1 MPVASQ
7 TMVDAVSGAML
18 SVGSTSIGRFVSGI
32 DVAAHNLIDGVII
45 PVNEKIVE
53 GRGYEFRSNSA
64 VGTDPGL
71 TSQQMQV
78 TKTSPDP
85 RFEKIKRDAANTLV
99 RATQLA
105 DALGGTYPDFDEV
118 GAVHL
123 QLTIPVPTTSPLP
136 GFVRREAWV
145 RDSADLTSQHNGE
158 TSSEDSERV
167 MWAPPGAASSSTQS
181 SDTEERESATSGH
194 DASAAP
200 PEHSPRGP
208 QPLGVLGE
216 ALVEA
221 EDSVERGEQRRRRVR
236 AFFGGAGNDSSSDS
250 EGSDQSRSPLGS
262 EEWGEGP
269 DSDTDP
275 LLFTARAH
283 GREVRSMATRSA
295 AEEEAMMPCAL
306 CTPISAIAKSAF
318 NSVRSGIGKV
328 SPKAKSTISTAGL
341 VIMAP
346 TVIAKNVAQ
355 GTAKSVARAGRTAL
369 RAANPTGAMDLY
381 VLDVTIPKELYA
393 TCVEVADTLLG
404 EDKPAK
410 SLQLAKAHRKLRRLA
425 SGKLTTDEY
434 LYMEAITTLVTMA
447 ILMDIGNSGK
457 NHCRPYAFT
466 GIKPE
471 FIDFFANNN
480 LEEAIKDL
488 NVAKYEAGHPVTGM
502 VLAIPAMEVTGE
514 LNPVVVMYESNRMGE
529 YELIEKKPVVGAV
542 TLGVDLFGKQSPND
556 HKNPLTYISAV
567 YRHLGDKRDV
577 IAEDTQFEYVMNF
590 PRDVERKMSPEHTK
604 VWTDKIQDHAEDF
617 RAFLT
622 APGEKFDFDFLVD
635 GKPGA
640 YSFDK
645 YEAALTEQMLDE
657 TFYTTD
663 TALNQ
668 LLRTSK
674 HSQKHMQALT
684 ASANAKRGEDNMRG
698 RAVISPGANGSESL
712 HQARTSPLIKA
723 LEAFHARLYNHTNL
737 KGLNEET
744 KRIRMADFLRAV
756 AKGAAVFG
764 TDKSHNDSDFSEEVW
779 GYCVRYLAEMFDIF
793 EEADLPFARA
803 YVYSPNEAT
812 AETAFPEGTLDLKYW
827 TIKLTPL
834 LALLLSGIG
843 PTSFLNRIE
852 SSVEMGVAVLS
863 MHGVLEYEKWRK
875 AQRSSEVSTHPAWER
890 HPQPHAAEFVH
901 WEPLAPI
908 MVTDT
913 SVACDK
919 LTPDQVITRLVGMAE
934 GDDQVH
940 GVMFPDDWAHLSL
953 RDKIARYVATM
964 SKRTQFTFVPAMTAD
979 DTDMIGRNAIF
990 EMLSAW
996 VGLPFGK
1003 CDLSEVAVIVP
1014 KVLKALR
1021 KLPHCSIS
1029 NAHTVHREADGTP
1042 IEVER
1047 NAVFW
1052 SLALTKYYSLALINK
1067 ESLGVRGMFL
1077 SHGDYCYQQLE
1088 RITSTELAYTYAVTY
1103 GDRDPEA
1110 RGIEEYMST
1119 KFEHCGVMRDKA
1131 HYELSQV
1138 DTERVMRVCCC
1149 AWRSELPGLQKID
1162 KSQISAALKEFD
1174 DITLTL
1180 ELRDEH
1186 IADPMVMWEELDIG
1200 CLRPPLV
1207 MLAASSYKKV
1217 ASLFRSK
1224 KLLADAEETV
1234 RLAREEAGGK
1244 GNGSTNKGGGPDNA
1258 DNPSKKGG
1266 KGKGKAKESGQPQQQ
1281 QHQKSKA
1288 KGGGKN
1294 KSPPKQWGKGHD
1306 WWPKRW

>member
-1 MPVASQ
+1 MAAGVPVASQ
-7 TMVDAVSGAML
+7 TLADAASGVML
-18 SVGSTSIGRFVSGI
+18 SVGNTSLGRFVSGI
-32 DVAAHNLIDGVII
+32 DAAAHNLIDGVIG

-53 GRGYEFRSNSA
+53 GRGYEFRSNS
-64 VGTDPGL
+64 VIGTAPGL

-105 DALGGTYPDFDEV
+105 DVLGGTYPDFDDV

-123 QLTIPVPTTSPLP
+123 QLTLPVPTTSPLP
-136 GFVRREAWV
+136 GFVRKEAWV
-145 RDSADLTSQHNGE
+145 RDSADLTSQHTGE
-158 TSSEDSERV
+158 TDGEDSECV
-167 MWAPPGAASSSTQS
+167 VYAPSGAPS
-181 SDTEERESATSGH
+181 SDSQSGDTMEDQSVVSENTAAEQPHQEEQI
-194 DASAAP
+194 
-200 PEHSPRGP
+200 EHH
-208 QPLGVLGE
+208 PLGVL
-216 ALVEA
+216 ADA
-221 EDSVERGEQRRRRVR
+221 IQRHRRVR
-236 AFFGGAGNDSSSDS
+236 AFFGGAGNDSGSDS
-250 EGSDQSRSPLGS
+250 EDGFLIPDLFGS
-262 EEWGEGP
+262 EEWGERP
-269 DSDTDP
+269 DSNTDP
-275 LLFTARAH
+275 LLAIARAD
-283 GREVRSMATRSA
+283 GREVRSMATRSE
-295 AEEEAMMPCAL
+295 AEEEAMAPCGL
-306 CTPISAIAKSAF
+306 CSPISAMATSAF
-318 NSVRSGIGKV
+318 KSVKTGIGKV
-328 SPKAKSTISTAGL
+328 SPKAKSTISTAGVVL
-341 VIMAP
+341 MAP
-346 TVIAKNVAQ
+346 AVMAKRVAQ
-355 GTAKSVARAGRTAL
+355 GTAKGVARAGRTAL

-393 TCVEVADTLLG
+393 TCVEVAETLLG

-425 SGKLTTDEY
+425 SGKLSTDEY
-434 LYMEAITTLVTMA
+434 LYMEAITSLVTMA
-447 ILMDIGNSGK
+447 ILMDIGNTGK

-480 LEEAIKDL
+480 LEDAIKDL
-488 NVAKYEAGHPVTGM
+488 DVAKYEAGHPVTGM

-529 YELIEKKPVVGAV
+529 YELTEKKPVVGAV
-542 TLGVDLFGKQSPND
+542 PIGVDLFGKQSPND

-567 YRHLGDKRDV
+567 YRHLGDKQDAV
-577 IAEDTQFEYVMNF
+577 AEGTDFEYVMNF
-590 PRDVERKMSPEHTK
+590 TRDVERKMSPEHKK
-604 VWTDKIQDHAEDF
+604 VWMDKIQDNAEDF
-617 RAFLT
+617 RAFLNS
-622 APGEKFDFDFLVD
+622 PKEKFDFDFLMD

-640 YSFDK
+640 YSFEK
-645 YEAALTEQMLDE
+645 YEKALTEQMLDE
-657 TFYTTD
+657 TFYTCD

-668 LLRTSK
+668 LLRTSER
-674 HSQKHMQALT
+674 SQKHMQELK
-684 ASANAKRGEDNMRG
+684 ASANAKRGEDALRG
-698 RAVISPGANGSESL
+698 RAVISPGINGTESL

-744 KRIRMADFLRAV
+744 KRIRFADLLRCA
-756 AKGAAVFG
+756 AKGSLFFG
-764 TDKSHNDSDFSEEVW
+764 TDKSHNDSDFTEEVW
-779 GYCVRYLAEMFDIF
+779 GCCVLYLATMFDIF
-793 EEADLPFARA
+793 EEADLPFTRG

-812 AETAFPEGTLDLKYW
+812 AETSFPEGTLDLKYW

-852 SSVEMGVAVLS
+852 SGVEMGVAVLTIF
-863 MHGVLEYEKWRK
+863 GEAEYEKWRT
-875 AQRSSEVSTHPAWER
+875 AQRSSPVSTHPAWEL

-901 WEPLAPI
+901 WEPLVPV

-919 LTPDQVITRLVGMAE
+919 LTSDQIVTRLVGIAE

-940 GVMFPDDWAHLSL
+940 GVIFPDDWASLSV
-953 RDKIARYVATM
+953 RDKIARYVAMLAKSTKFM
-964 SKRTQFTFVPAMTAD
+964 FVPAMTAD

-1003 CDLSEVAVIVP
+1003 CDLAEVAVIVP

-1029 NAHTVHREADGTP
+1029 SAHTVVREPDGTP
-1042 IEVER
+1042 IDVER

-1067 ESLGVRGMFL
+1067 ESLGVRGLFL
-1077 SHGDYCYQQLE
+1077 CHGDYCYQQLE
-1088 RITSTELAYTYAVTY
+1088 RLTSTELAYTYAVTY

-1110 RGIEEYMST
+1110 RGVEEYMST

-1131 HYELSQV
+1131 HLELSLV
-1138 DTERVMRVCCC
+1138 NTDRVMRVCCC

-1162 KSQISAALKEFD
+1162 RSQISAALKEFD

-1217 ASLFRSK
+1217 AALFRSK

-1258 DNPSKKGG
+1258 DNPNKKGG
-1266 KGKGKAKESGQPQQQ
+1266 KGKGKANDSWQPQQQ
-1281 QHQKSKA
+1281 QKQKSKA

-1294 KSPPKQWGKGHD
+1294 KPAAKQWGKGQD
-1306 WWPKRW
+1306 QWSKRW